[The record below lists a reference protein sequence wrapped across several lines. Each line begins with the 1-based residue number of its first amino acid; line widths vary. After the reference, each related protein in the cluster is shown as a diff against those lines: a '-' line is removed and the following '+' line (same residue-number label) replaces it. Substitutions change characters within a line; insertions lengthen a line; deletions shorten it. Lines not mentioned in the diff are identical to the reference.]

1 MRRTLSRLAL
11 LGLFLAPALASAQ
24 AARVLQFRS
33 AEDPH
38 SPPDPAV
45 CAQAPFRSN
54 LRLGGTL
61 YAYPTRGDDGRVVV
75 QGSRPI
81 GKATACA
88 RITSMTFMPGLVQQ
102 FFIRF
107 SLPEGDYTA
116 NGTCTI
122 VSNAVPV
129 PWLVLAGCNLAV
141 TSAPAGVIGGAVTSL
156 TTFNPLR
163 LAGFSTGSY
172 YTVQV
177 YDRDQPQS
185 DERDSD
191 HAMEW
196 TDDGGDDDGSDG

>member
-1 MRRTLSRLAL
+1 MTRTLSKLAFLAL
-11 LGLFLAPALASAQ
+11 LLAPALASAQ
-24 AARVLQFRS
+24 AARVLQVRS
-33 AEDPH
+33 AEDPA

-61 YAYPTRGDDGRVVV
+61 YSYPTREEDGRVLV
-75 QGSRPI
+75 QESRPV
-81 GKATACA
+81 GRATACA
-88 RITSMTFMPGLVQQ
+88 RITSLGFTPGLVQQ
-102 FFIRF
+102 FFIRL
-107 SLPEGDYTA
+107 SLPGGDYTA

-122 VSNAVPV
+122 VSNAVPKGG
-129 PWLVLAGCNLAV
+129 LVLAGCNLAV
-141 TSAPAGVIGGAVTSL
+141 TSAPDGVIGGAVTSL
-156 TTFNPLR
+156 TTFNPFR

-177 YDRDQPQS
+177 YDRDRPQN

-196 TDDGGDDDGSDG
+196 TDDGGDDGSTG